1 MLAATLEEPFD
12 LEVAMRPLARIAL
25 LIAFLMAIIS
35 CANEPASPP
44 AALPLPQPLVEA
56 EATNESDKTAPA
68 WQLQQPKGFS
78 WVSPLFDVSH
88 WHQRTS
94 LPADAREMYLGEW
107 ACGIA
112 YREAVPL
119 GQWVLVG
126 VTENRSYTPILD
138 IYEDRTGN
146 STRNDIVYYHF
157 ELSDSD

>member
-68 WQLQQPKGFS
+68 EPIL
-78 WVSPLFDVSH
+78 PLFDVSH